1 MNNTSNKANNK
12 ANNKPNTNNKQS
24 ASSMDK
30 FTNYIYGVY
39 ELINEGKETKSIINV
54 TVISKQYLAYY
65 LYRIITKFMNVIEVA
80 IPSKDI
86 NTVLK
91 LLRIPKE
98 HDRRKNYPMVGKMTN
113 DEELLNLIILSCIDI
128 LTKVDKYIQT
138 LPNDAGYS
146 AIYAFIKLKEL
157 PIIIQDLI
165 DLQKLVPGLSVSAIR
180 PNYIDDEDL

>member
-1 MNNTSNKANNK
+1 MNNTSNK

-128 LTKVDKYIQT
+128 LNKVDKYIQT

-146 AIYAFIKLKEL
+146 AIYEFIKLKEL